1 MRINVGSLAALL
13 CLWAGTLILCGT
25 AAAARPGF
33 YIGGSLSNA
42 RRSIDK
48 PQSDRLALDIYDT
61 FGLTPVDTGHS
72 TVDSNDNGYG
82 FIVGYRFLRHLAA
95 EVEYLDLGAQ
105 RYRALDVV
113 SFDGEVFP
121 IAARVKTRTSGLAAS
136 ALGILP
142 LSDHWE
148 IYGRA
153 GLVLTNDRIDL
164 LLTDETGSGVAG
176 SDEGSGTSLM
186 AGGGISLGFA
196 NQYSIRVEFRRV
208 FDAGDKNISG
218 KRDIDLLSA
227 GVLVQ
232 F

>member
-1 MRINVGSLAALL
+1 MRIKLGSLAATFGMLACTLFL
-13 CLWAGTLILCGT
+13 CDT

-33 YIGGSLSNA
+33 YIGGYLSNVS
-42 RRSIDK
+42 RSIDK
-48 PQSDRLALDIYDT
+48 PRSDMLALGIYND
-61 FGLTPVDTGHS
+61 FGLVPVDAGHS
-72 TVDSNDNGYG
+72 TIHSDDNGYG
-82 FIVGYRFLRHLAA
+82 FVVGYRFLRHLAA
-95 EVEYLDLGAQ
+95 EVEYLDLGTR
-105 RYRALDVV
+105 RYLASDVV
-113 SFDGEVFP
+113 SLDADVFS
-121 IAARVKTRTSGLAAS
+121 IATRVKTRTSGLAAS

-153 GLVLTNDRIDL
+153 GLVLTNDRIDI
-164 LLTDETGSGVAG
+164 LLTDEGGGGVAG

-196 NQYSIRVEFRRV
+196 SLYSIRVEFRRV

-218 KRDIDLLSA
+218 KRDVDLLSA